1 MFFGGIY
8 LAGLESLQEKISYIT
23 QGLHEAIDL
32 SIELRGQSSQTKTE
46 VVKLWEEFL
55 GEFFGY
61 IKQRSRESKDNLL
74 AGITWTRLK
83 IF

>member
-1 MFFGGIY
+1 
-8 LAGLESLQEKISYIT
+8 LATVESLREKIKGMT
-23 QGLHEAIDL
+23 RELHEAVDL
-32 SIELRGQSSQTKTE
+32 SIELRAQSAQDKTE

-61 IKQRSRESKDNLL
+61 VKKRSQQSKDNLL
-74 AGITWTRLK
+74 AGISWTRLK